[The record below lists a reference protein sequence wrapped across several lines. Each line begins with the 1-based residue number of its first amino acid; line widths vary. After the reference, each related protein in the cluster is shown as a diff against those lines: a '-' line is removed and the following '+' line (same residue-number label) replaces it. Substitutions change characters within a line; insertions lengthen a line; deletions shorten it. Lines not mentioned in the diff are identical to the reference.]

1 VSNVVAISS
10 VSHADSSLRYTDF
23 EIGSN
28 AIFYKAQ
35 YNWDNDGYAL
45 VHQVLDG
52 FAPLLGAELQHMQ
65 TLTYNQFANVEGKID
80 TSAFRE
86 AVWHYAHRIKGLLDD
101 DYNYAEVNQVRA
113 LLVFFFNL

>member
-1 VSNVVAISS
+1 MNVRESNSRLIVVS
-10 VSHADSSLRYTDF
+10 RYTDF

-52 FAPLLGAELQHMQ
+52 LAPLLGAELQHIQ

-86 AVWHYAHRIKGLLDD
+86 AVWHYTHRIKGLLDD
-101 DYNYAEVNQVRA
+101 DYNYAEVNQVH
-113 LLVFFFNL
+113 LL